1 MGLTGVFA
9 VAEWLVDDQHGKYL
23 TISRKVTYVTSALGF
38 SVLSVLTSSRVCQ
51 TGTFSSAPLEGYN
64 FRIVCLRGMCMYEYA
79 AGHAP
84 MDRINWYVGQV
95 GEEQVVIVRCEGRV
109 QNAV

>member
-1 MGLTGVFA
+1 M
-9 VAEWLVDDQHGKYL
+9 
-23 TISRKVTYVTSALGF
+23 TSALGF

-64 FRIVCLRGMCMYEYA
+64 FRIVCLRGMWMYEYA

-84 MDRINWYVGQV
+84 MDRINRYICQIA
-95 GEEQVVIVRCEGRV
+95 EEQIVVVRRKRRV
-109 QNAV
+109 QDTIQSRVGVVGASAGG